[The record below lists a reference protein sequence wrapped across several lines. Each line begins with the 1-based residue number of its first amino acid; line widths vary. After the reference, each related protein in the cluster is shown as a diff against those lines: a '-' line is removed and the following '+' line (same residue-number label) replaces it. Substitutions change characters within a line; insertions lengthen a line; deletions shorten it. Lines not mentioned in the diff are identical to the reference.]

1 MATSRREADLEGTIE
16 AMKRVVDKLKAE
28 NERYRKAASGGDAN
42 KAADAEKK
50 LKSQQQRADKL
61 EEDLNGL
68 RAKLKGHEESSQ
80 KLVQRQQQLTSMRK
94 QLKAK
99 EDELENYKQ
108 TAGGASEEADA
119 LRRKVKTY
127 EERIASLEGSLTS
140 AQTRGNTASA
150 GLERELSEL
159 RQRATRQAADIE
171 SYKAQLAEA
180 NRAANAAAAA
190 PGQTFPA
197 PTGVS
202 AGVDGPQQQ
211 VEIRRLRENEKLR
224 QELSA
229 FDMDFFE
236 EIENLKYAH
245 AEAVKKLRVYESA
258 GGKR

>member
-150 GLERELSEL
+150 GLERSSLSYDSVL
-159 RQRATRQAADIE
+159 RAKRRTSNHTRHSLPGRIVLQMP
-171 SYKAQLAEA
+171 QLPHLDK
-180 NRAANAAAAA
+180 RS
-190 PGQTFPA
+190 PHP
-197 PTGVS
+197 
-202 AGVDGPQQQ
+202 
-211 VEIRRLRENEKLR
+211 
-224 QELSA
+224 
-229 FDMDFFE
+229 
-236 EIENLKYAH
+236 
-245 AEAVKKLRVYESA
+245 RV
-258 GGKR
+258 

>member
-1 MATSRREADLEGTIE
+1 
-16 AMKRVVDKLKAE
+16 
-28 NERYRKAASGGDAN
+28 
-42 KAADAEKK
+42 
-50 LKSQQQRADKL
+50 
-61 EEDLNGL
+61 
-68 RAKLKGHEESSQ
+68 
-80 KLVQRQQQLTSMRK
+80 MRK

-150 GLERELSEL
+150 GLERSSLSYDSVL
-159 RQRATRQAADIE
+159 RQAADIE

-211 VEIRRLRENEKLR
+211 VEIRRLREENEKLR

-258 GGKR
+258 GGKRGVARDKASGHRMTKNENSGQDQRYPFVLKCE